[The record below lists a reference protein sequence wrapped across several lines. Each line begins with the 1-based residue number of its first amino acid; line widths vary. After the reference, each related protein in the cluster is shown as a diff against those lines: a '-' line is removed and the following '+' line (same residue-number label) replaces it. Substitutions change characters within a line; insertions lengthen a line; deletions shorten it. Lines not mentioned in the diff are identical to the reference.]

1 MWKLLIDWPQQ
12 WVSPQ
17 YPLMPTSDVWLPT
30 CCVFL
35 WSIIEWHLLPLRDV
49 GGCSCLV
56 NTHPG
61 PVIITWYFGDLFL
74 SPPSS
79 PNRPLQRG
87 RWTWRAK
94 AEVLRLFNKYLR
106 DFYTKRNLLF
116 GFTSL
121 LPFNPVPM
129 APKRREIQSD
139 VTTPPASKVKQQA
152 TASSTVPKPSLSTS
166 ANAPA
171 KDIIL
176 NIWDNYTTNTPQRTL
191 LLDIFMAFL
200 VVVGGTQFVYC
211 VLAGNYVSLHF
222 EILVLS
228 VIDDLWEGTMANH
241 SVSTQSSLLMHS

>member
-1 MWKLLIDWPQQ
+1 
-12 WVSPQ
+12 
-17 YPLMPTSDVWLPT
+17 
-30 CCVFL
+30 
-35 WSIIEWHLLPLRDV
+35 
-49 GGCSCLV
+49 
-56 NTHPG
+56 
-61 PVIITWYFGDLFL
+61 
-74 SPPSS
+74 
-79 PNRPLQRG
+79 
-87 RWTWRAK
+87 
-94 AEVLRLFNKYLR
+94 
-106 DFYTKRNLLF
+106 
-116 GFTSL
+116 
-121 LPFNPVPM
+121 M

-228 VIDDLWEGTMANH
+228 VIDDL
-241 SVSTQSSLLMHS
+241 